1 MSKVSIYIQVC
12 MKTIICCVLAMVL
25 LAVPA
30 AASRI
35 DELTQSLQ
43 TASEA
48 EKPSIL
54 NDLAVAYLDV
64 SPKDALPY
72 AHQAVEI
79 SERQG
84 NDRQAAAAL
93 KTIGVAHIY
102 LGNYVEAAE
111 FTERCLALARQKNFN
126 DLVSACLNNLGVIYR
141 YRSDYRKSLEYYFE
155 ALALMESQGNQRL
168 LGLAHNNIGAIYYF
182 WGDYNKALEYY
193 FQALRIREEIADRAG
208 IADTL
213 NNIAVIYDEM
223 KQYPLA
229 LEYYQKSLHLFEELN
244 DQRGIVNP
252 LNNMGVIYYACFQ
265 DYDTSL
271 EYHQRALK
279 IRREIRDRLGEAVSL
294 NNIGNLYR
302 ARGDNETALRYYL
315 QAMRLKEE
323 LGEKAELAVSLRDIG
338 DLYRERG
345 RYPQALEYTR
355 RALTLAEEV
364 ESVKDIRLACR
375 DLSEIHAAMG
385 DYARALEYYK
395 RYNELEN
402 RMLSEETAGTLA
414 RLQAG
419 KALEGKEKEIELLRR
434 EQASQRHLRNFLVVT
449 SLLVIGISLLLFNRY
464 RLKQRSNRQLQAK
477 NEEIQAQKEK
487 LEALN
492 AILEKRNKEYY
503 ISSIIDP
510 LTEIYNRAY
519 ILDALNKEFS
529 RSRRHAVSLAV
540 IFMDLDHF
548 KTVNDR
554 HGHRVGDFLLQRIAG
569 HIREEIRVEDV
580 LGRYG
585 GEEFLLLLPNS
596 DLAAAQRVAGK
607 IRDKIE
613 RTVYHYGE
621 VPLSITIS
629 QGIADLDHHQPRS
642 AGELLEMADAALYQ
656 AKEAGRNRTEIYTPP
671 AGT

>member
-1 MSKVSIYIQVC
+1 
-12 MKTIICCVLAMVL
+12 MKTIICCVLAAVL

-30 AASRI
+30 GASRI

-72 AHQAVEI
+72 AHQALEI
-79 SERQG
+79 SERQD
-84 NDRQAAAAL
+84 NHRQAATAL
-93 KTIGVAHIY
+93 KTLGVAHIY
-102 LGNYVEAAE
+102 LSNFTDAAA
-111 FTERCLALARQKNFN
+111 FTERCLTLARRENFH

-141 YRSDYRKSLEYYFE
+141 FRSDYKKSLEYYFE

-168 LGLAHNNIGAIYYF
+168 VGLAHSNIGTIYYF
-182 WGDYNKALEYY
+182 WGDYDKALEYY

-223 KQYPLA
+223 KQYQLA
-229 LEYYQKSLHLFEELN
+229 LEYYQKSLRLFEELG

-252 LNNMGVIYYACFQ
+252 LNNMGVIYYVYFQ
-265 DYDTSL
+265 DYDQSL

-294 NNIGNLYR
+294 NNLGNLYR
-302 ARGDNETALRYYL
+302 AQGDGETALRYYL

-345 RYPQALEYTR
+345 QYELALDYTR
-355 RALTLAEEV
+355 RALVLAEEV
-364 ESVKDIRLACR
+364 EAGKDIRLAYR
-375 DLSEIHAAMG
+375 DLSEIYATMG
-385 DYARALEYYK
+385 DHARALEYYK
-395 RYNELEN
+395 QYNELEN

-419 KALEGKEKEIELLRR
+419 KAVEGKEKEIELLQR
-434 EQASQRHLRNFLVVT
+434 EQAAQRNLRNFLM
-449 SLLVIGISLLLFNRY
+449 VISVLIVGISLLLYNRY
-464 RLKQRSNRQLQAK
+464 RLKKKSNLELQAK
-477 NEEIQAQKEK
+477 SDQIQAQKEK
-487 LEALN
+487 LETLN
-492 AILEKRNKEYY
+492 AILEERNKEYY
-503 ISSIIDP
+503 ISSIMDP
-510 LTEIYNRAY
+510 LTELYNRTY

-529 RSRRHAVSLAV
+529 RSRRHHTTLAV

-554 HGHRVGDFLLQRIAG
+554 YGHMVGDYLLKHIAN
-569 HIREEIRVEDV
+569 HLREEIRVEDV

-585 GEEFLLLLPNS
+585 GEEFLLILPNT
-596 DLAAAQRVAGK
+596 DLAGARRVADK

-621 VPLSITIS
+621 EPLSITIS
-629 QGIADLDHHQPRS
+629 QGIADLAAHQPCT
-642 AGELLEMADAALYQ
+642 AGEFLAMADAALYQ